1 MKRKFITGLVAIL
14 PIGLTLF
21 VLQFLVLRI
30 GGLLKVAFRRIPWLS
45 LLPSPIIS
53 IIGFLSILLLIY
65 MIGVITSSYI
75 GNRLLKFAEN
85 LISKLPIIRTL
96 YTAVRRFTNAI
107 FIDKSAFKKAILIE
121 YPRRGIYTLAFM
133 TNESSWDIDT
143 IGANISLFVPTTPNP
158 TSGFY
163 LVVPR
168 AEVRETN
175 LTIDEALRTIISGG
189 VILPKH
195 RQTRRLGGEKDETDT
210 PAT

>member
-21 VLQFLVLRI
+21 VFQFLVLRI
-30 GGLLKVAFRRIPWLS
+30 GGLLKVAFKHIPQLS

-53 IIGFLSILLLIY
+53 IIGFLTIILLIY
-65 MIGVITSSYI
+65 MIGVATSGYV
-75 GNRLLKFAEN
+75 GNRILKFAEN
-85 LISKLPIIRTL
+85 LMSKVPIIRIL
-96 YTAVRRFTNAI
+96 YIAVRRFTNAI

-121 YPRRGIYTLAFM
+121 YPRKGIFTLAFM
-133 TNESSWDIDT
+133 TNESSWNIDGE
-143 IGANISLFVPTTPNP
+143 GANISLFVPTTPNP

-168 AEVRETN
+168 SEVRETN

-189 VILPKH
+189 VILPDH
-195 RQTRRLGGEKDETDT
+195 RQTRRLGGQKDETDT
-210 PAT
+210 SAI